1 MRCYLISTFAPTS
14 SSFFFIASES
24 ALLTASLTFCGTP
37 STRSFA
43 SFRPSPVSSRTTLI
57 TLTFLSA
64 GYSFR
69 ITVNSVFS
77 STGAAAAAAAPGAAA
92 IATGAA
98 AVTPNFFSMSEI
110 SSTTSRTVIL
120 EMESRISSLDT
131 AMWGLQIRFQDNSI
145 STARGGLF
153 LVAYGGERSCQFR
166 QRLVEGA
173 DELLDGRPHDAKQHR
188 DRLGT
193 CRQGRQLLEVLAGQH
208 GAAQGHMSRDELVIA
223 LRKVLHH
230 ARGRAR
236 IVLRE
241 GQHQRAL
248 EH

>member
-1 MRCYLISTFAPTS
+1 MRSYLISTFAPAS
-14 SSFFFIASES
+14 SSFFFMLSES
-24 ALLTASLTFCGTP
+24 ALLTPSLTVWGAP

-43 SFRPSPVSSRTTLI
+43 SFRPRPVSSRITLI

-92 IATGAA
+92 AATGAA

-120 EMESRISSLDT
+120 EMDSRISSLDT

-145 STARGGLF
+145 STARCGLF
-153 LVAYGGERSCQFR
+153 LVADGGERAGQLGL
-166 QRLVEGA
+166 RLIQGA
-173 DELLDGRPHDAKQHR
+173 DELLDGRLHDAEQHR
-188 DRLGT
+188 DRL
-193 CRQGRQLLEVLAGQH
+193 
-208 GAAQGHMSRDELVIA
+208 
-223 LRKVLHH
+223 
-230 ARGRAR
+230 
-236 IVLRE
+236 
-241 GQHQRAL
+241 
-248 EH
+248 

>member
-1 MRCYLISTFAPTS
+1 MRSYLISTFAPDS

-24 ALLTASLTFCGTP
+24 ALLTASLTFWGTP

-43 SFRPSPVSSRTTLI
+43 SFRPRPVSSRITLI

-77 STGAAAAAAAPGAAA
+77 STGAAAAAATPGAAA
-92 IATGAA
+92 ATGAA

-145 STARGGLF
+145 STARRGLF
-153 LVAYGGERSCQFR
+153 LVADGGERAGQLGL
-166 QRLVEGA
+166 RLVEGA
-173 DELLDGRPHDAKQHR
+173 DELFDGRLHDA
-188 DRLGT
+188 
-193 CRQGRQLLEVLAGQH
+193 
-208 GAAQGHMSRDELVIA
+208 
-223 LRKVLHH
+223 
-230 ARGRAR
+230 
-236 IVLRE
+236 
-241 GQHQRAL
+241 
-248 EH
+248 